1 MDSAK
6 AEFELTFDSK
16 EKAGAIY
23 RALKVETDAGP
34 ADRAKVLLHLNE
46 NILGIDITAM
56 DSASLRACVNTY
68 SRWINMTKSLVE
80 V

>member
-1 MDSAK
+1 MNSAK
-6 AEFELTFDSK
+6 AEFELAFDSK
-16 EKAGAIY
+16 EKANAVY
-23 RALKVETDAGP
+23 NALKVETDVGP
-34 ADRAKVLLHLNE
+34 TDRAKVLLRLKE
-46 NILGIDITAM
+46 NTLGIDIKAS

>member
-1 MDSAK
+1 MVK
-6 AEFELTFDSK
+6 AEARFELTFDSQ
-16 EKAGAIY
+16 EKADAVY
-23 RALKVETDAGP
+23 NALKVETDVGP
-34 ADRAKVLLHLNE
+34 TDRAKVSLHLDE
-46 NILGIDITAM
+46 NILGIDVRAS

>member
-1 MDSAK
+1 MIKAK
-6 AEFELTFDSK
+6 AKFTLTFDS
-16 EKAGAIY
+16 EKTADAICC
-23 RALKVETDAGP
+23 ALKPEMDAGP
-34 ADRAKVLLHLNE
+34 TDRAKVLLHLNE
-46 NILGIDITAM
+46 NMLGIDITAM